1 MKDKRKKSGMS
12 FFFNHGKKSNLLS
25 ASNIRYDNDV
35 LLRGVGG
42 EGGHTFS
49 TLRERERWYEKRERE
64 SEEGEIIQ

>member
-1 MKDKRKKSGMS
+1 MKEKRKKSGMS

-42 EGGHTFS
+42 GGTY
-49 TLRERERWYEKRERE
+49 LQYNKRERE
-64 SEEGEIIQ
+64 VVWKEGERVRKGK